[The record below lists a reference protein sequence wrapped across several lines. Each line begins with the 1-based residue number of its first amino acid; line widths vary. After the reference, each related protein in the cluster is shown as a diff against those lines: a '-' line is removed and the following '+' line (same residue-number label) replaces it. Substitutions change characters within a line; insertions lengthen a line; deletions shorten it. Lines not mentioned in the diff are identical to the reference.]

1 MTGGISNIEQGIL
14 NDEVEI
20 AAVASL
26 LRNDRPARFFLY
38 ACCLT
43 AEVLAMR
50 IRNRSFDCAQDD
62 RGWWAVLRMT
72 CPL

>member
-1 MTGGISNIEQGIL
+1 MEGISNIEQGIL

-38 ACCLT
+38 ACCL
-43 AEVLAMR
+43 ASEVLAMR
-50 IRNRSFDCAQDD
+50 IRNRSFDCAS
-62 RGWWAVLRMT
+62 LRSG
-72 CPL
+72 